1 MWFLVL
7 GCVGAEVDSATPWV
21 DPGIEGCGAEVAG
34 GTGGERFA
42 VTSLDDSGP
51 GTLREALTER
61 SFSDGELVPREVV
74 FEVAGTVTVDSP
86 IEVVSGQLTVDGAS
100 APEPGITLTKAQVE
114 GLIVELAASDVVL
127 SHLRFVGT
135 WEPGEAGV
143 EGAGTL
149 AVTGA
154 RDSDGV
160 RGVVLDHLTIR
171 DANDSAADLWGA
183 VSDVTVSWSLFLDNR
198 HPVSV
203 SHHPEPFLTRDC
215 ISLHHNVFTRTGE
228 RNPQLRGDVR
238 RADLVENVVHG
249 WGRTEEGRGSGVKIR
264 AEEGEPSVEVNLV
277 GNVLLPTER
286 PEHALVYG
294 SEPGPDD
301 DGTPSVWLED
311 NVLPAEV
318 VDAYA
323 TLDAPVE
330 VPAVTRYGTDAL
342 HEVVLPR
349 VGTGWRDDD
358 EAEAL
363 LAVKSAL
370 EGG

>member
-1 MWFLVL
+1 MWWLVL
-7 GCVGAEVDSATPWV
+7 GCVGAEVDSAAPWV
-21 DPGIEGCGAEVAG
+21 DPGVEGCGADV
-34 GTGGERFA
+34 TGGQGGEVVA
-42 VTSLDDSGP
+42 VTSLDDAGP

-61 SFSDGELVPREVV
+61 TFSGGAVVPREVV
-74 FEVAGTVTVDSP
+74 FEVSGTVTVASP
-86 IEVVSGQLTVDGAS
+86 IEVVTGSLTVDGS
-100 APEPGITLTKAQVE
+100 TAPSPGVTLEKAQVE

-149 AVTGA
+149 AVTGG

-160 RGVVLDHLTIR
+160 SGVVLDHLTVR
-171 DANDSAADLWGA
+171 DANDAAADIWGT
-183 VSDVTVSWSLFLDNR
+183 VSDVTLSWSLFLDNR

-215 ISLHHNVFTRTGE
+215 ISIHHNVWTRTGE

-264 AEEGEPSVEVNLV
+264 AEAGEPSVEVNLV
-277 GNVLLPTER
+277 GNVFLPTER

-294 SEPGPDD
+294 DEPGPED
-301 DGTPSVWLED
+301 DGTPAVWLDD

-330 VPAVTRYGTDAL
+330 VPAVTRYGASALGDA
-342 HEVVLPR
+342 VLPH
-349 VGTGWRDDD
+349 VGMGWRDD
-358 EAEAL
+358 EETAAL
-363 LAVKSAL
+363 RDVLL
-370 EGG
+370 GGGW